1 MATEATNTDQELVSD
16 LAIPPGEIVLEG
28 MEHHCM
34 TRNELAEKIGLSS
47 QTFNELVEGNIP
59 MTQDIAEKLEN
70 VLSIPAY
77 MLVRLEERYRRT
89 LTALAAHSPKAP

>member
-16 LAIPPGEIVLEG
+16 LAIPPGETVLEG
-28 MEHHCM
+28 MERHGM
-34 TRNELAEKIGLSS
+34 TRSELAEKIGLSS
-47 QTFNELVEGNIP
+47 RTLNELIEGNIP

-77 MLVRLEERYRRT
+77 MLVRLEGRYRR
-89 LTALAAHSPKAP
+89 APAR

>member
-1 MATEATNTDQELVSD
+1 MATEATNTGHELVSD
-16 LAIPPGEIVLEG
+16 LAIPPGETVLEG
-28 MEHHCM
+28 MEHHAM
-34 TRNELAEKIGLSS
+34 TRNQLADKIGLS
-47 QTFNELVEGNIP
+47 TNTLNELIEGNMP

-89 LTALAAHSPKAP
+89 LTALEAHSPTAQ